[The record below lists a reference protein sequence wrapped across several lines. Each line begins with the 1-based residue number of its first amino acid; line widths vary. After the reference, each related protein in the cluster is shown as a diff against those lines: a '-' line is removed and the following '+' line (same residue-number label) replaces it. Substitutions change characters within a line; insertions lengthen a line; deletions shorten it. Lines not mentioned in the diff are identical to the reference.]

1 MIAALPKP
9 YPPELP
15 QIHSPAHFSILY
27 PERGSAYLMGLEL
40 ASFRHPPQQA
50 WHILVALLPM
60 LAAALNRLLCLQRL
74 KAFSYAAV
82 APGS

>member
-1 MIAALPKP
+1 MD
-9 YPPELP
+9 
-15 QIHSPAHFSILY
+15 
-27 PERGSAYLMGLEL
+27 LEL
-40 ASFRHPPQQA
+40 HPSITLQDRA

>member
-1 MIAALPKP
+1 M
-9 YPPELP
+9 
-15 QIHSPAHFSILY
+15 HSPSLYLAGSIL
-27 PERGSAYLMGLEL
+27 SFMGLEL